1 MRSTSRGTLSA
12 LVTGGALLTFVPT
25 VSAQV
30 GGAMGALGGFGARS
44 SGMSSGMG
52 ANRSMVIPY
61 GGMYE
66 GFMPSRMGGGSSLSF
81 QARPSMPL
89 GSSQMPFRLSP
100 ISGGMGARLGLR
112 PAMGSKAPGMG
123 VMPRS
128 LGYPFRQ
135 PPSLIPSSGS
145 TSGMSM

>member
-1 MRSTSRGTLSA
+1 MRSTSPGTLAA
-12 LVTGGALLTFVPT
+12 LVLGGALLTFVPT
-25 VSAQV
+25 ASAQV
-30 GGAMGALGGFGARS
+30 GGAIGSLGGFGARS
-44 SGMSSGMG
+44 STMSPGTG

-81 QARPSMPL
+81 RARPSMPMGL
-89 GSSQMPFRLSP
+89 SRPSFRLSEG
-100 ISGGMGARLGLR
+100 SNSMGTRLDVR
-112 PAMGSKAPGMG
+112 PAMDTRTPGMS

-135 PPSLIPSSGS
+135 PPSLIPSTGP
-145 TSGMSM
+145 TPGMSM